1 MEKGIRYGTSFGRA
15 IRGHITSRLRPTSHA
30 MALRNAIGVML
41 PLIIASVL
49 GNPTAAL
56 IAGIGTLNVCMSDRP
71 GLDVTKAPRMFWTV
85 IGATIAVFFGCLL
98 GWHVSL
104 VIIAATIFALIV
116 GLLSAYG
123 PGMLQ
128 SGATMIIALLV
139 ASNRPHD
146 LPGALGTAGIVLAAG
161 IVQTLLSL
169 SAAPAPARNPDD
181 HALDRI
187 FRELAAYIRSPE
199 TRGEVPA
206 AMAITQATALQQAF
220 ALYRSP
226 ADRAPFLLCIH
237 RLQSEL
243 MALADATEPLVA
255 QNPGQYDAWQAVRRS
270 LSDTLEVLGAFLLGH
285 VEADEV
291 DTAIRRA
298 RAATTTLGNGWS
310 EGDDRQ
316 RGSWDELTNVLIRR
330 LEETERLADQQ
341 RDKRIGGVHPGAIIG
356 AMRERARAT
365 LQLIRLNIRA
375 RSPMARHAVRLA
387 ACVALAGILANLLQ
401 IPFWYWSPVTV
412 VVVLRP
418 YYGDTLNRMTG
429 AWLGTFGGLVLGT
442 VLAIVLPRQIWLEIL
457 VIGILVYLQ
466 RLYGASNIAFGM
478 GMVAAYIVS
487 LLQLAHVS
495 AQDAFVDR
503 ALNVAL
509 GGAIAG
515 VAFVLWPT
523 WEQLQLRDLMAECID
538 RFRDSFNLGMPA
550 SIGDIPLNLPLLTQ
564 RRTIARVARASA
576 EDAIRRT
583 VQEPDISESHRD
595 AMDELLGELRTMVWT
610 TLRLEAYARIIR
622 DQEINQELSL
632 AFQEYV
638 HSTDR
643 ALDQIS
649 IALINRSDPPN
660 AMTRVSDAVI
670 WMKDAL
676 MHLDNDEPQAMA
688 WYGLMQQA
696 SQLSTDLTS
705 IGDSVHIL
713 AQQGSE

>member
-1 MEKGIRYGTSFGRA
+1 MEKGVQYGTSFGRA
-15 IRGHITSRLRPTSHA
+15 IRGHITSKLRPTSHA
-30 MALRNAIGVML
+30 MALRNATGVMI
-41 PLIIASVL
+41 PLVIASLL

-56 IAGIGTLNVCMSDRP
+56 ITGIGTLNVCMSDRP

-85 IGATIAVFFGCLL
+85 IGATLSVFFGCLL

-104 VIIAATIFALIV
+104 VIAAAAILALIV

-146 LPGALGTAGIVLAAG
+146 LVGAIGTAGVVLAAG

-181 HALDRI
+181 HALNRI

-226 ADRAPFLLCIH
+226 ADRAPLLLCIH

-243 MALADATEPLVA
+243 MALADATEPLLA
-255 QNPGQYDAWQAVRRS
+255 RNPDQYESWQTVRRS
-270 LSDTLEVLGAFLLGH
+270 LSDTLETLGAFLIGH
-285 VEADEV
+285 IEAAEV

-298 RAATTTLGNGWS
+298 RTAITSLGKGW
-310 EGDDRQ
+310 EQADERQ
-316 RGSWDELTNVLIRR
+316 SGAWVELANVLIRR
-330 LEETERLADQQ
+330 LDETERLAEQQ
-341 RDKRIGGVHPGAIIG
+341 RNKRIGGVHPSAIIG

-365 LQLIRLNIRA
+365 IQLIRLNIRA
-375 RSPMARHAVRLA
+375 RSPMARHAARLA
-387 ACVALAGILANLLQ
+387 ACVILAGILANLFQ

-442 VLAIVLPRQIWLEIL
+442 LLAIALPRQIWLEIL
-457 VIGILVYLQ
+457 IIGVLVYLQ

-515 VAFVLWPT
+515 IAFFLWPT

-538 RFRDSFNLGMPA
+538 RFRDSFDLGVPA
-550 SIGDIPLNLPLLTQ
+550 SIGEIPLNLPLLTQ
-564 RRTIARVARASA
+564 RRTIARAARASA

-583 VQEPDISESHRD
+583 RQEPGMTDSHRD
-595 AMDELLGELRTMVWT
+595 AMDALLGELRTMVWT

-622 DQEINQELSL
+622 DQEIDQELSL
-632 AFQEYV
+632 AFHEYV
-638 HSTDR
+638 RSTDR
-643 ALDQIS
+643 ALGQTS
-649 IALINRSDPPN
+649 TALINRKDPPDLMDPVN
-660 AMTRVSDAVI
+660 DAVT
-670 WMKDAL
+670 WMRDASA
-676 MHLDNDEPQAMA
+676 HLQDDDPQAMA

-696 SQLSTDLTS
+696 GRLAHDLTR
-705 IGDSVHIL
+705 IGDSVRIL
-713 AQQGSE
+713 AQGSE